1 MKKNNPETYRVI
13 VESPKGSKLKFDYD
27 PEQGVFVLGKLMPA
41 GLVFPF
47 DFGYL
52 PATLGADGDP
62 LDAIVISEFE
72 TFSGCAVDCRLIGVI
87 KAVQKERDDK
97 QLRNDRF
104 LLIPD
109 ISAEFSQVEKPADL
123 PKVLLKE
130 IQSFFINY
138 NQQAGKTFRILG
150 LSGPARAAALL
161 NTGREENLPIQELI
175 QVFLPLEG
183 KNGRRPDIVRIEAE
197 FDQKFG
203 GVSTYRQSPV
213 SGKWLKDGRV
223 ERDDLLVIEVLAGSF
238 DTQYWSK
245 FRSGLEKLLGEQEIL
260 IRALKISVLQRER

>member
-1 MKKNNPETYRVI
+1 MKKNNQETYRAI

-27 PEQGVFVLGKLMPA
+27 PEQGMFVLNKLMPA

-72 TFSGCAVDCRLIGVI
+72 TFPGCAVDCRLIGVI
-87 KAVQKERDDK
+87 KAVQKEQDNK

-104 LLIPD
+104 LLIPN
-109 ISAEFSQVEKPADL
+109 ISAEFKQVEKPTDL

-150 LSGPARAAALL
+150 LSGPAGAAILL
-161 NTGREENLPIQELI
+161 KKSKQGKLPIQELI

-183 KNGRRPDIVRIEAE
+183 KNGKRLDIVKIEAE
-197 FDQKFG
+197 FSQKFG

-223 ERDDLLVIEVLAGSF
+223 ERDELLVIEVLAGSF
-238 DTQYWSK
+238 DTRYWSK
-245 FRSGLEKLLGEQEIL
+245 FRSSLEKSLGEQEIL
-260 IRALKISVLQRER
+260 IRALKTSVSQ